1 MVEHIGEIGATLTVG
16 QKEVSYLSLFGAGLD
31 GVALDTIEDT
41 RVDVKTIVATCSVK
55 SDDDKIFSLAI
66 VRHNVFFLSLCYTLL
81 YHTFCDLSRGFA
93 KIIEKIFVRT
103 LWLSFSIPHYS
114 PKPLSAP

>member
-1 MVEHIGEIGATLTVG
+1 MEDIGEIGATCTVG
-16 QKEVSYLSLFGAGLD
+16 LKEFAYLTLFGAGLN

-41 RVDVKTIVATCSVK
+41 RVNIKTIIAACSVK
-55 SDDDKIFSLAI
+55 IDDDEIFFFAI
-66 VRHNVFFLSLCYTLL
+66 VRHNVNFLSLCYTLL
-81 YHTFCDLSRGFA
+81 YHTFGDLSRGFA